1 MRKMKKRSRV
11 SVAVTLCLAF
21 VMTMLMSVSTF
32 ALSKTETQDVT
43 VTNLKNGSTVNAYQV
58 IKLNVNDQGGFSSPM
73 YTWDTDIQSWVRG
86 QYPSYIDAQGN
97 VTDTFTALEDED
109 SKPFWNTLAKAVT
122 TNTGLNLRPDE
133 TATSVSDD
141 QAVLQDLEMGSY
153 LLLADCGTDVGLVY
167 QVTAYAVLPTE
178 SGSSY
183 ELAPE
188 GTVALKFS
196 EPPFEKTVP
205 DIDDVT
211 SAVGKSVNYQ
221 IHSQVP
227 AYPSN
232 ADYAKYIIGDRMGTG
247 LDFNMGTIV
256 VSKDAAQAEK
266 IEESAD
272 TYQLEETTGGFTL
285 TFAKSFVLN
294 NPRQELY
301 VSYSATVN
309 KDAVGVDVIN
319 NDSWLTYN
327 RNPYEDEDYTVP
339 SEEPVYT
346 YDILF
351 DKMDNTATNFL
362 TGAKFKV
369 QDGSDKYLK
378 FTKTYNNTYVY
389 DDKGSAGSV
398 EELEVTTDGPLRIL
412 GLDTGVYKL
421 TETQAPQDY
430 VLPTGYVTITLVD
443 AQGSETGPDGKLD
456 AETKA
461 EANGTYKIQDTETIN
476 SQTQFHFVLL
486 NSKPGDLNLPVTGGM
501 GTLIFTIAGIA
512 VMGGAVML
520 FMYGRKKNSAK

>member
-32 ALSKTETQDVT
+32 ALSKTDTQDVT
-43 VTNLKNGSTVNAYQV
+43 VNNLTNGSTVNAYQV
-58 IKLNVNDQGGFSSPM
+58 IKLNVNDQGGFNSPM
-73 YTWDTDIQSWVRG
+73 YTWDADVQNWVRTN
-86 QYPSYIDAQGN
+86 YSSYI
-97 VTDTFTALEDED
+97 TAEGDVSDSFADLEDD
-109 SKPFWNTLAKAVT
+109 AAKPFWEALGKAVT
-122 TNTGLNLRPDE
+122 TNSGLSLSPDK
-133 TATSVSDD
+133 TATSQYGN
-141 QAVLQDLEMGSY
+141 QAVLSDLEMGSY
-153 LLLADCGTDVGLVY
+153 LLLAVCGENVGTRFNT
-167 QVTAYAVLPTE
+167 TAYNVLPTK
-178 SGSSY
+178 SGDSY
-183 ELAPE
+183 ALAST
-188 GTVALKFS
+188 GSVSLKH
-196 EPPFEKTVP
+196 EPPVFEKDVP
-205 DIDDVT
+205 DIDDIT
-211 SAVGKSVNYQ
+211 TAVGKSVNYQ
-221 IHSQVP
+221 IHNVILS
-227 AYPSN
+227 YPSN
-232 ADYAKYIIGDRMGTG
+232 TDTVHYVVGDKMGTG
-247 LDFNMGTIV
+247 LTFNTGTVV
-256 VSKDAAQAEK
+256 VSWDENQQNK
-266 IEESAD
+266 INASSS
-272 TYQLEETTGGFTL
+272 TYSLQETTNGFTV
-285 TFAKSFVLN
+285 TFAKAFILGN
-294 NPRQELY
+294 QTKDLY

-309 KDAVGVDVIN
+309 EEAVDVDEVN
-319 NDSWLTYN
+319 NTATWTYN
-327 RNPYEDEDYTVP
+327 PNPYTDENYTVE
-339 SEEPVYT
+339 SKEKVYT

-461 EANGTYKIQDTETIN
+461 EANGTYKIQNTETIN
-476 SQTQFHFVLL
+476 KQTQFRFVLL